1 MLLNRKAKKNIKG
14 HVAQFV
20 YGSMDGT
27 VTTFAVVAGSQGGGL
42 GPKTAII
49 LGFANLFADGISMG
63 VSAYLGSETAE
74 QVVKVRHSQKV
85 INSIVTF
92 GSFVIVGAVPLLSY
106 ILYFVNDLN
115 QESLF
120 IISTALSLLTFT
132 LIGVARARVTGGNMF
147 RSSLETLA
155 LGAVAAGAAYYVGSL
170 IERIVTS

>member
-1 MLLNRKAKKNIKG
+1 MLINRKAKKNIKG
-14 HVAQFV
+14 HLAQFV

-42 GPKTAII
+42 GPETALI

-74 QVVKVRHSQKV
+74 QVVKVKHSQKL

-92 GSFVIVGAVPLLSY
+92 VSFLTVGAIPLLSY
-106 ILYFVNDLN
+106 VIYFANGSNQDDL
-115 QESLF
+115 F
-120 IISTALSLLTFT
+120 RISVVLSLLTFVF
-132 LIGVARARVTGGNMF
+132 IGAARARIVGGNII

-155 LGAVAAGAAYYVGSL
+155 LGAVAASAAYFVGNI